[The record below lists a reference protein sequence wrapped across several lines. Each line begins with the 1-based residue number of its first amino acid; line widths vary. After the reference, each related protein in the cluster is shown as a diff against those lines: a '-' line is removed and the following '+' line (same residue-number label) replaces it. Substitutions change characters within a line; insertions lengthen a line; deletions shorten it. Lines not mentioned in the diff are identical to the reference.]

1 MTASK
6 GVALSKLLVAPAPT
20 LTTLPASSVRLYTP
34 ARCPSNR
41 TAGSATPTIR
51 RSGDAHKTPPLS
63 SRKLTGGA
71 VARGLVLGDRDVD
84 RLLGL
89 DVDEAAAVAK
99 HVPEVGR
106 GDGGVPWWDF
116 DLSL

>member
-41 TAGSATPTIR
+41 TAGSATPTIL

-71 VARGLVLGDRDVD
+71 VARAWYW
-84 RLLGL
+84 
-89 DVDEAAAVAK
+89 ET
-99 HVPEVGR
+99 ET
-106 GDGGVPWWDF
+106 
-116 DLSL
+116 